1 MKTKVN
7 LLGMCFDW
15 RVLVGLVAVG
25 IAIAV
30 LAPQLTLSAL
40 PLLLLAAC
48 PLSMLLMMV
57 MMNRMDKDSMSASSH
72 PLVNRLPASKPLGR
86 DEQLAQL
93 REHLQQLQTQQEAIA
108 HQINTLEQSEQRSF
122 ISSSPKVVRTLKE

>member
-7 LLGMCFDW
+7 VLGMCFDW
-15 RVLVGLVAVG
+15 RVLVGLVAIG

-48 PLSMLLMMV
+48 PLSMMMMV
-57 MMNRMDKDSMSASSH
+57 MMNRTDKDSTSVSSRR
-72 PLVNRLPASKPLGR
+72 LVNSLPASTLPSR
-86 DEQLAQL
+86 EEQLAQL
-93 REHLQQLQTQQEAIA
+93 REHLQQLQTQQDVLA
-108 HQINTLEQSEQRSF
+108 HQISTLEQSEQQSF
-122 ISSSPKVVRTLKE
+122 ISSSPKADRALKE

>member
-7 LLGMCFDW
+7 VLGMCFDW

-25 IAIAV
+25 IAIAL

-40 PLLLLAAC
+40 PLLLLATC

-57 MMNRMDKDSMSASSH
+57 MMNRMDKDSMSASSPRSVNTAST
-72 PLVNRLPASKPLGR
+72 PLSR

-108 HQINTLEQSEQRSF
+108 RQINTLEQ
-122 ISSSPKVVRTLKE
+122 

>member
-7 LLGMCFDW
+7 VLGICFDW

-25 IAIAV
+25 IAIAL

-57 MMNRMDKDSMSASSH
+57 MMNRMDKDSMSASS
-72 PLVNRLPASKPLGR
+72 PRSVNSLPASTPLSR

-108 HQINTLEQSEQRSF
+108 RQINTLEQ
-122 ISSSPKVVRTLKE
+122 

>member
-7 LLGMCFDW
+7 VLGMCFDW
-15 RVLVGLVAVG
+15 RVVVGLVAVG
-25 IAIAV
+25 IAIAL

-57 MMNRMDKDSMSASSH
+57 MMNRMDKDSMSASSPRSVNGLPTST
-72 PLVNRLPASKPLGR
+72 PLSR
-86 DEQLAQL
+86 DEQLAEL

-108 HQINTLEQSEQRSF
+108 RQINTLEQSEQQSL
-122 ISSSPKVVRTLKE
+122 SSSLPKTNHLEK

>member
-1 MKTKVN
+1 MKTKVSV
-7 LLGMCFDW
+7 LGMCFDW

-25 IAIAV
+25 IAIAL

-57 MMNRMDKDSMSASSH
+57 MMNRMDKNSMSASSH
-72 PLVNRLPASKPLGR
+72 RSVNSLPASTPLSR

-93 REHLQQLQTQQEAIA
+93 REHLQQLQAQQEAIA
-108 HQINTLEQSEQRSF
+108 YQINTLEQSEQRSF

>member
-7 LLGMCFDW
+7 VLGMCFDW
-15 RVLVGLVAVG
+15 RVLVGLVAIG

-48 PLSMLLMMV
+48 PLSMLMMMV
-57 MMNRMDKDSMSASSH
+57 MMNRTDKDSTSASSRQ
-72 PLVNRLPASKPLGR
+72 LVNSLPASTLPSR
-86 DEQLAQL
+86 EEQLAQL
-93 REHLQQLQTQQEAIA
+93 REHLQQLQTQQDVLA
-108 HQINTLEQSEQRSF
+108 HQISTLEQSEQQSF
-122 ISSSPKVVRTLKE
+122 ISSSPEADRTLRE

>member
-7 LLGMCFDW
+7 FLGMCFDW

-30 LAPQLTLSAL
+30 LVPQLTLSAL

-48 PLSMLLMMV
+48 PLSMFLMMG

-72 PLVNRLPASKPLGR
+72 GSLLPANTSLSR

-93 REHLQQLQTQQEAIA
+93 REHLQQLQTQQDAIA
-108 HQINTLEQSEQRSF
+108 RQIDTLEQSEQQLFS
-122 ISSSPKVVRTLKE
+122 SSSPKADRNLKE